1 MLKMVKSRYILKYI
15 FDNITERRTLSVIIH
30 NKRLLEKLDI
40 SEAEFRKFTRIEIDI
55 QLSKEQKAN
64 NLQFLNINEDKK
76 YYHIYL
82 DNKEDIS
89 KRNYVKSNENI
100 QKISVV
106 LEMEIKSLKGLFEN
120 CKSIESI
127 NFIKFNR
134 NDIIDMNSMFSN
146 CTELCDINL
155 SLLKTKNV
163 RDMSYMFYNCSSLYN
178 LDISNFNTSNVI
190 FMNNMFSWCGNIEN
204 LELKN
209 FNTQK
214 VVNMNEMFYNCFS
227 LKYLDISNF
236 NFDKVA
242 NMCKMFLGCELLEDL
257 KINLNIDKNIKI
269 DGLFSDCSDELKNKI
284 KNEYQDIQEEAFTMN
299 HI

>member
-55 QLSKEQKAN
+55 QLSKEPKTN

-89 KRNYVKSNENI
+89 KRNYVKLNENI

-227 LKYLDISNF
+227 LKYFDISNF